1 MDFMELIKKRYSV
14 RKFQDR
20 IVENEK
26 IQMILEAGR
35 LAPTAC
41 NNQPQRIL
49 ILNSKEAL
57 GKIKLCTLYTFDAPL
72 FMIIC
77 FDKNVSWKRQS
88 DHEEMG
94 NVDASI
100 VATHMMLE
108 ISNLGLGSTW
118 VGQFDSEKIRVL
130 FSLPKNY
137 VPIVILPIGYP
148 AETCMP
154 HANHCKRLGIE
165 STSFYNVYA
174 TCNNYD
180 YSGNSKS

>member
-57 GKIKLCTLYTFDAPL
+57 GKIKLCTPYTL
-72 FMIIC
+72 
-77 FDKNVSWKRQS
+77 
-88 DHEEMG
+88 
-94 NVDASI
+94 
-100 VATHMMLE
+100 
-108 ISNLGLGSTW
+108 
-118 VGQFDSEKIRVL
+118 
-130 FSLPKNY
+130 SL
-137 VPIVILPIGYP
+137 IHI
-148 AETCMP
+148 
-154 HANHCKRLGIE
+154 
-165 STSFYNVYA
+165 
-174 TCNNYD
+174 
-180 YSGNSKS
+180 